1 MERMYTYKYRL
12 YPNKSQEELILKH
25 IGCCRYIYNYGLEK
39 KIKVY
44 QESKQGLSRFEIQSD
59 LVSLKKQEETSW
71 LKEVNSLSLQA
82 SLANLD
88 MAFTRFFK
96 EKKVRVWKSR

>member
-1 MERMYTYKYRL
+1 MQLNKVIMYKAYKYRL

-44 QESKQGLSRFEIQSD
+44 QETKQGLSRFEIQLD
-59 LVSLKKQEETSW
+59 LQL
-71 LKEVNSLSLQA
+71 NSFVHDQIYENGEDDSPQC
-82 SLANLD
+82 
-88 MAFTRFFK
+88 
-96 EKKVRVWKSR
+96 